1 MPSRTPSTPDL
12 EPDDPPVDEPAG
24 APGNVGWGGSAP
36 DKLNADGSG
45 DEQAKASPASRTG
58 STAADDTDTPGAPAR
73 GDAPAVMPDAARIV
87 DDTDGSEARARD
99 EGADDA
105 TAAEPTR
112 DAAWFEAMVRE
123 HASAVHRFVVR
134 RAGRDEADD
143 LTADVLATA
152 WRRRADVPSGA
163 ELPWLYRT
171 AGFVV
176 ANHRRKGRPI
186 PVGDVPDEIDAD
198 DPAVRAVQDERVREV
213 LGALGARDRQVLLL
227 NAWEGLTG
235 EALAAV
241 LGIGRGGADAALSR
255 ARARLR
261 DAWAAAEA

>member
-12 EPDDPPVDEPAG
+12 EPDDPPLDDRPEETVD
-24 APGNVGWGGSAP
+24 
-36 DKLNADGSG
+36 ADGV
-45 DEQAKASPASRTG
+45 A
-58 STAADDTDTPGAPAR
+58 
-73 GDAPAVMPDAARIV
+73 
-87 DDTDGSEARARD
+87 
-99 EGADDA
+99 DA
-105 TAAEPTR
+105 TAGATPAAAAPTDTTAEAVPITVASHGAVP
-112 DAAWFEAMVRE
+112 DATHDAVWFEAVVRA

-134 RAGRDEADD
+134 RAGRDEAED
-143 LTADVLATA
+143 LTADVLAVA
-152 WRRRADVPSGA
+152 WRRREDVPHGA

-176 ANHRRKGRPI
+176 ANHRRKGRPV
-186 PVGDVPDEIDAD
+186 PVGDLPDEIDAD
-198 DPAVRAVQDERVREV
+198 DPATRAVQDERVREV
-213 LGALGARDRQVLLL
+213 LGGLGARDRQILLL

-235 EALAAV
+235 DALAEV